1 MIAALYFLTVFYA
14 VLLIRRAWITFSL
27 YFQLIADVILET
39 VIIHYSGGI
48 DSVFVFLYVPT
59 VVFGSFIF
67 PGRGSGI
74 IAGCSF
80 VCYSALVTAE
90 YYGVLTPHLA
100 QWSSYAQ
107 GWSVVL
113 YLLCFRMIILG
124 IASYLSSHLSRL
136 LSEKTKELFQVKT
149 LSDRVME
156 VMTGGV
162 ITTDKDDRILF
173 ANNYALNI
181 LNMPAAKL
189 IGTDWKTVFRISEE
203 AYSLSGEAPTA
214 KIDIPFQLPDGRTK
228 TFNINISFL
237 FDEKETPTGKVII
250 FQDVTEMLDLKR
262 KVQQNEKLVLMGELA
277 GGMAHEIRNPLG
289 SICGSIQL
297 LRERG
302 SFEKKDAKLIDI
314 ILKEADHLNTIIE
327 EFLYYSKGKPKELG
341 LWNAQAVID
350 DVVTVMRNSPRLA
363 GSGISIL
370 WQKGRD
376 PIAVSIDV
384 EQIKQVLVNLITNA
398 IDALPHG
405 GVIEIQ
411 AGSDRD
417 RARILVKDNGIGI
430 PADLLKKIFD
440 PFFSTKDTGYGIGLA
455 LCQKIVENHHGT
467 IEAESEEGQGTT
479 FIVTLPLA
487 R

>member
-1 MIAALYFLTVFYA
+1 M
-14 VLLIRRAWITFSL
+14 TFSI
-27 YFQLIADVILET
+27 YFQLIADVVLET

-90 YYGVLTPHLA
+90 YYGVLAPHLA
-100 QWSSYAQ
+100 PWSSYAQ
-107 GWSVVL
+107 GWTVVL
-113 YLLCFRMIILG
+113 YLLCFRMAILG
-124 IASYLSSHLSRL
+124 IASYLSSYLSRL
-136 LSEKTKELFQVKT
+136 LSEKTKELFRVKT

-156 VMTGGV
+156 VMAGGV
-162 ITTDKDDRILF
+162 ITADKEDRILF

-181 LNMPAAKL
+181 LNTPAAKL
-189 IGTDWKTVFRISEE
+189 IGTDWKTVFKISED
-203 AYSLSGEAPTA
+203 AYSLEGAATAA
-214 KIDIPFQLPDGRTK
+214 KIDIPFNMPDGKTRTL
-228 TFNINISFL
+228 NINISFL

-250 FQDVTEMLDLKR
+250 FQDVTEMLDLR
-262 KVQQNEKLVLMGELA
+262 RTVQQNEKLVLMGELA

-302 SFEKKDAKLIDI
+302 SFEKKDMKLIDI

-384 EQIKQVLVNLITNA
+384 DQIKQVLVNLITNA
-398 IDALPHG
+398 IDALPRG
-405 GVIEIQ
+405 GTIEVQ
-411 AGSDRD
+411 ALADSDR
-417 RARILVKDNGIGI
+417 ALIFVKDTGVGI
-430 PADLLKKIFD
+430 PADLIKRIFD
-440 PFFSTKDTGYGIGLA
+440 PFFSTKDAGYGIGLA
-455 LCQKIVENHHGT
+455 LCQKIVENHRGT
-467 IEAESEEGQGTT
+467 IDVESAPGKGTT